1 MIKKSE
7 RKVIER
13 KSFKEEDSPMK
24 PSIMSTVYS
33 YVTDFLQKNPSW
45 QVASNFVT
53 QIMEL
58 NQFQMNE
65 GMKVRV
71 MRPAQEFYRKLVL
84 VWLLCQQNAS

>member
-1 MIKKSE
+1 
-7 RKVIER
+7 
-13 KSFKEEDSPMK
+13 MK

-33 YVTDFLQKNPSW
+33 YVTDFLHKNPSW

-58 NQFQMNE
+58 NQFQLNE
-65 GMKVRV
+65 DMKVRV

-84 VWLLCQQNAS
+84 VWLLCQQNNS

>member
-1 MIKKSE
+1 
-7 RKVIER
+7 
-13 KSFKEEDSPMK
+13 MK
-24 PSIMSTVYS
+24 PSIMSTVYT

-65 GMKVRV
+65 DMKVRV

>member
-1 MIKKSE
+1 
-7 RKVIER
+7 
-13 KSFKEEDSPMK
+13 MK

-65 GMKVRV
+65 DMKVRV

-84 VWLLCQQNAS
+84 VWLLCQQNTSEKITF